1 MDLTTNLT
9 KWISR

>member
-1 MDLTTNLT
+1 